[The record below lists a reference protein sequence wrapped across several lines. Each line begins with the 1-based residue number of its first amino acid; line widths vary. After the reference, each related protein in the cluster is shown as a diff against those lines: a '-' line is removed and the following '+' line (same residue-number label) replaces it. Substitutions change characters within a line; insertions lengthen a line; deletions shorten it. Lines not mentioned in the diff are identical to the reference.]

1 MGEKEHRV
9 LLCFSCS
16 MWPWQHVYYISG
28 LMRAFVCAKL
38 LQSCTTLC
46 DLITIAQLAPLSMR
60 FSRQEYWSG
69 LPCPLP
75 RIFLIQELNLSLLC
89 LLHWQAGSLTL
100 VPPGKPLPPVTPP
113 FLGEYIT
120 VILSLW
126 ITVYVECMGQITFL
140 FSSQVSGSR
149 GTAGKYPQF
158 SSVQLLSWVWLF
170 GTSWTAACQASLTHH
185 RLLEFTQTH
194 VHGVGDVIQPS
205 HPLSP
210 SSPTFNLSQYQS
222 LFKWV
227 SASHQDGNLKLV
239 MAGLFIP
246 EKVQR
251 LQIRTF
257 ITWRAGC

>member
-140 FSSQVSGSR
+140 LSSQVSGSR

-170 GTSWTAACQASLTHH
+170 GTSWTAACQASLTITNSWS
-185 RLLEFTQTH
+185 LLKLTSMESVMSSNH
-194 VHGVGDVIQPS
+194 LILC
-205 HPLSP
+205 HPLLPP
-210 SSPTFNLSQYQS
+210 SIFPS
-222 LFKWV
+222 LRVFSKESV
-227 SASHQDGNLKLV
+227 LRISTLIHL
-239 MAGLFIP
+239 
-246 EKVQR
+246 
-251 LQIRTF
+251 
-257 ITWRAGC
+257 